1 MIAPLSVSAHTE
13 GNLHPTVLSKRRCP
27 TMSEMAEQV
36 PSKRRVLVVDDEE
49 VIANTLA
56 IILNQAGFEAR
67 AVFSGE
73 QAVELLESFQP
84 EMMITDVIMRGMT
97 GIEAAIATRNKLPKC
112 NILLFSG
119 QAVTADLL
127 QEARTRGHEFEILAK
142 PIHPSDLLAKL
153 RVSNILYS

>member
-1 MIAPLSVSAHTE
+1 MTE
-13 GNLHPTVLSKRRCP
+13 P
-27 TMSEMAEQV
+27 SEQI

-49 VIANTLA
+49 LIANTLA
-56 IILNQAGFEAR
+56 IILNNAGYEAR

-84 EMMITDVIMRGMT
+84 ELLITDVIMQGMT

-112 NILLFSG
+112 NTLLFSG

-127 QEARTRGHEFEILAK
+127 QQARTQGHEFELLAK
-142 PIHPSDLLAKL
+142 PVHPSHLLAKL
-153 RVSNILYS
+153 RVSNIFYS

>member
-1 MIAPLSVSAHTE
+1 MAETSEQIP
-13 GNLHPTVLSKRRCP
+13 PKRRI
-27 TMSEMAEQV
+27 
-36 PSKRRVLVVDDEE
+36 LVVDDEV

-56 IILNQAGFEAR
+56 IILNNAGFEAR

-84 EMMITDVIMRGMT
+84 EMMITDVIMHGMT
-97 GIEAAIATRNKLPKC
+97 GIEAAIATRNKLPRC

-127 QEARTRGHEFEILAK
+127 QQARTQGHEFEILAK
-142 PIHPSDLLAKL
+142 PVHPSDLLAKL
-153 RVSNILYS
+153 RVSNIFYS